1 MEITM
6 KTTVLILTTLLF
18 MLAACAPAAPAT
30 PNGVFEAGQVTLR
43 PGQSLDD
50 VQSGS
55 VLTFVEIITDSRCP
69 ADAICVTSGFVQVL
83 LRIEQGELT
92 RDVVLTLGDQ
102 AAGDTDTVEVG
113 GFTVTL
119 VDVQP
124 YPLASAA
131 VDYADYTITLD
142 LQAP

>member
-1 MEITM
+1 M
-6 KTTVLILTTLLF
+6 KSKALILTTLLLL
-18 MLAACAPAAPAT
+18 LAACTPAAPHS
-30 PNGVFEAGQVTLR
+30 VFERGEVTLR

-50 VQSGS
+50 VHSGS
-55 VLTFVEIITDSRCP
+55 VLTFVEIVNDSRCP

-83 LRIEQGELT
+83 VRIDQGDLT
-92 RDVVLTLGDQ
+92 REAVLTLGDMN
-102 AAGDTDTVEVG
+102 AGDSDHVEIG

-124 YPLASAA
+124 YPLASAP
-131 VDYADYTITLD
+131 VDYAVYSITLD

>member
-1 MEITM
+1 M
-6 KTTVLILTTLLF
+6 KSKILFLTAFAFVLS
-18 MLAACAPAAPAT
+18 ACAPAA
-30 PNGVFEAGQVTLR
+30 NSVFEAGNVELR

-55 VLTFVEIITDSRCP
+55 VLTFVEIVTDSRCP
-69 ADAICVTSGFVQVL
+69 ADAICVTSGFVQIL

-92 RDVVLTLGDQ
+92 RDVALTLGDMT
-102 AAGDTDTVEVG
+102 AGDTDTVEVG

-124 YPLASAA
+124 YPLASNP